1 MTLVAPSDGSTLCI
15 GYAGETVLS
24 PNQDHSTVWTYDGE
38 EPHSDS
44 LNRVAL
50 DGLVIPGRYWGRGH
64 AWSPGSDYF
73 TLERY
78 LDRSALYV
86 VRVADRTW
94 IKVAY
99 HSQADS
105 LDYPVLTLRRYG
117 EKAPTRVTFTEHQE
131 WSSFERFPYSA
142 TFFSGT

>member
-1 MTLVAPSDGSTLCI
+1 MTLAAPSDGSTVYI
-15 GYAGETVLS
+15 GYGGETILS
-24 PNQDHSTVWTYDGE
+24 PNRIHSTVWTYDGE

-44 LNRVAL
+44 LNRLAL

-64 AWSPGSDYF
+64 AWSRGSDYF

-78 LDRSALYV
+78 LDISALYV

-99 HSQADS
+99 QSHANL
-105 LDYPVLTLRRYG
+105 LDYPVLILRRYG
-117 EKAPTRVTFTEHQE
+117 DEAPTRVTFTEHQE
-131 WSSFERFPYSA
+131 WSSFERFPDSA
-142 TFFSGT
+142 TFS